1 MFKIGLTGGICSG
14 KTFVLNVFNE
24 LGCYTLRADD
34 IAKRLIFLPDSEFI
48 KEIIDV
54 FGEDIYDENKG
65 IKKEEFAKILF
76 EDIEK
81 RNFINKIVHPRVLKE
96 QNMIYKDLAET
107 KIYDFFIYESA
118 LLVESGNYKNFKK
131 TIVVYTNSEEQYNR
145 VMERDKISYEDAEKR
160 IKSQFP
166 LSEKLKIANYIIDT
180 TGDFENARAK
190 TFETFHLMKKD
201 LILNKNII

>member
-14 KTFVLNVFNE
+14 KSFVLNVFKE
-24 LGCYTLRADD
+24 LECYTIRADD
-34 IAKRLIFLPDSEFI
+34 IAKKIIFLPDSEFI

-54 FGEDIYDENKG
+54 FGEDIYDKNKG

-107 KIYDFFIYESA
+107 GIYDFFIYESA

-131 TIVVYTNSEEQYNR
+131 IIVVYTNPEEQYKR
-145 VMERDKISYEDAEKR
+145 LMERDKISHEDAEKR
-160 IKSQFP
+160 VKSQFP
-166 LSEKLKIANYIIDT
+166 LSEKLKVANYIIDT

-190 TFETFHLMKKD
+190 AFETFHLMKKD
-201 LILNKNII
+201 FNIK

>member
-34 IAKRLIFLPDSEFI
+34 IAKRFIFLPDSEFI

-54 FGEDIYDENKG
+54 FGEDIYDKNKG

-76 EDIEK
+76 EDVEK

-131 TIVVYTNSEEQYNR
+131 TIVVYTNSEEQYKR
-145 VMERDKISYEDAEKR
+145 LMERDKISHGDAEKR

-201 LILNKNII
+201 FNIK

>member
-14 KTFVLNVFNE
+14 KTFALNVFKE

-34 IAKRLIFLPDSEFI
+34 IAKKIIFLPDSEFVEKII
-48 KEIIDV
+48 KV
-54 FGEDIYDENKG
+54 FGEDIYDEKKG
-65 IKKEEFAKILF
+65 IKKDKFAKVLF

-96 QNMIYKDLAET
+96 LDMIFKDLAET
-107 KIYDFFIYESA
+107 EIYDFFIYESA
-118 LLVESGNYKNFKK
+118 LLVESGNYKNFDK
-131 TIVVYTNSEEQYNR
+131 TIVVYTNSEEQYER
-145 VMERDKISYEDAEKR
+145 LMERDKISHEDAEKR

-180 TGDFENARAK
+180 TGGFENAK
-190 TFETFHLMKKD
+190 TKTLETFHLMKKD
-201 LILNKNII
+201 LNIK

>member
-1 MFKIGLTGGICSG
+1 
-14 KTFVLNVFNE
+14 
-24 LGCYTLRADD
+24 
-34 IAKRLIFLPDSEFI
+34 
-48 KEIIDV
+48 
-54 FGEDIYDENKG
+54 
-65 IKKEEFAKILF
+65 
-76 EDIEK
+76 
-81 RNFINKIVHPRVLKE
+81 
-96 QNMIYKDLAET
+96 MIYKDLAET

-145 VMERDKISYEDAEKR
+145 LMERDKISHEDAEKR

-190 TFETFHLMKKD
+190 TFEAFHLMKKD
-201 LILNKNII
+201 FNIK

>member
-14 KTFVLNVFNE
+14 KTSALNVFKE

-34 IAKRLIFLPDSEFI
+34 IAKKIIFLPDSEFVEGII
-48 KEIIDV
+48 KV
-54 FGEDIYDENKG
+54 FGEDIYDEKKG
-65 IKKEEFAKILF
+65 IKKDKFAKILF

-96 QNMIYKDLAET
+96 QNTIFKDLAET
-107 KIYDFFIYESA
+107 EIYDFFIYESA
-118 LLVESGNYKNFKK
+118 LLVESGNYKNFDKI
-131 TIVVYTNSEEQYNR
+131 IVVYTNSEEQYKR
-145 VMERDKISYEDAEKR
+145 LMERDKISHEDAEKR

-180 TGDFENARAK
+180 TGGFENARAK
-190 TFETFHLMKKD
+190 TLETFHLMKKD
-201 LILNKNII
+201 LNIK

>member
-14 KTFVLNVFNE
+14 KSFVLNVFKE
-24 LGCYTLRADD
+24 LECYTIRADD
-34 IAKRLIFLPDSEFI
+34 IAKKIIFLPDSEFI

-107 KIYDFFIYESA
+107 GIYDFFIYESA

-131 TIVVYTNSEEQYNR
+131 IIVVYTNPEEQCKR
-145 VMERDKISYEDAEKR
+145 LMERDKISHEDAEKR

-166 LSEKLKIANYIIDT
+166 LSEKLKVANYIIDT

-190 TFETFHLMKKD
+190 AFETFHLMKKD
-201 LILNKNII
+201 FNIK

>member
-14 KTFVLNVFNE
+14 KTFALNVFKE

-34 IAKRLIFLPDSEFI
+34 IAKN
-48 KEIIDV
+48 
-54 FGEDIYDENKG
+54 IYDEKKG
-65 IKKEEFAKILF
+65 IKKDKFAKILF

-96 QNMIYKDLAET
+96 LNMIFKDLAET
-107 KIYDFFIYESA
+107 EIYDFFIYESA
-118 LLVESGNYKNFKK
+118 LLVESGNYKNFDK
-131 TIVVYTNSEEQYNR
+131 TIVVYTNSEEQYER
-145 VMERDKISYEDAEKR
+145 LMERDKISHEDAEKR

-180 TGDFENARAK
+180 TGGFENAKAK
-190 TFETFHLMKKD
+190 TLETFHLMKKD
-201 LILNKNII
+201 LNIE

>member
-14 KTFVLNVFNE
+14 KTFALNVFKE

-34 IAKRLIFLPDSEFI
+34 IAKKIIFLPDSEFVEKII
-48 KEIIDV
+48 KV
-54 FGEDIYDENKG
+54 FGEDIYDEKKG
-65 IKKEEFAKILF
+65 IKKDKFAKILF

-96 QNMIYKDLAET
+96 QNMIFKDLAET
-107 KIYDFFIYESA
+107 EIYDFFIYESA
-118 LLVESGNYKNFKK
+118 LLVESGNYKNFDK
-131 TIVVYTNSEEQYNR
+131 TIVVYTNSEEQYKR
-145 VMERDKISYEDAEKR
+145 LMERDKISHEDAEKR

-180 TGDFENARAK
+180 TGGFENARAK
-190 TFETFHLMKKD
+190 TLETFHLMKKD
-201 LILNKNII
+201 LNIK

>member
-14 KTFVLNVFNE
+14 KTFALNVFKE

-34 IAKRLIFLPDSEFI
+34 IAKKIIFLPDSEFVEKII
-48 KEIIDV
+48 KV
-54 FGEDIYDENKG
+54 FGEDIYDEKKG
-65 IKKEEFAKILF
+65 IKKDKFAKILF

-96 QNMIYKDLAET
+96 LNMIFKDLAET
-107 KIYDFFIYESA
+107 EIYDFFIYESA
-118 LLVESGNYKNFKK
+118 LLVESGNYKNFDK
-131 TIVVYTNSEEQYNR
+131 TIVVYTNSEEQYER
-145 VMERDKISYEDAEKR
+145 LMERDKISHEDAEKR

-180 TGDFENARAK
+180 TGGFENAKAK
-190 TFETFHLMKKD
+190 TLETFHLMKKD
-201 LILNKNII
+201 LNIE